1 MYLQI
6 YNQDDYDASQDN
18 RMPNHDN
25 IDLSDDA
32 VICVLSYLWFMTVD
46 QSSQVPSALPCMARP
61 QDALVVENAPRVQA
75 GGPL

>member
-6 YNQDDYDASQDN
+6 YNQDDYAASQDN
-18 RMPNHDN
+18 HMPNHDDIN
-25 IDLSDDA
+25 LSDDA
-32 VICVLSYLWFMTVD
+32 VFCVLSYLGFISVD
-46 QSSQVPSALPCMARP
+46 QLPSALPCMAGP

>member
-6 YNQDDYDASQDN
+6 YNQDDNAASQDN
-18 RMPNHDN
+18 HMPNHDDIN
-25 IDLSDDA
+25 LSDDA
-32 VICVLSYLWFMTVD
+32 MFCVLSYLGFMTVD